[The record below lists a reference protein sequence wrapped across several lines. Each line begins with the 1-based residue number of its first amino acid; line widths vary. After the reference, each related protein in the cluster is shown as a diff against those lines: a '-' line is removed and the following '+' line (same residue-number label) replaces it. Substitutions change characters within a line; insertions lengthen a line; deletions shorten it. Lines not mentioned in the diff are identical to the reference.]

1 MTRDEFKY
9 LYGRMC
15 SAYPSHKPTDS
26 EELEYFAS
34 LRNWTLQ
41 NAEKT
46 FDEMKGTL
54 VFFPTFADFKM
65 IYAVIKQEELK
76 GNRPK
81 PKVYESQPDQ
91 PDVNQRGMWLVNF
104 VLYHKA
110 LDGKVAMSKVEGI
123 KTPFGAKSA
132 DARKAIDRLYKKGFA
147 TFWSKKLSY
156 DYPYKSKIDDLARSE
171 QLKQID

>member
-15 SAYPSHKPTDS
+15 SAYPSHKPTDG

-34 LRNWTLQ
+34 LKNWTLQ

-65 IYAVIKQEELK
+65 VYAVIKQNELRA
-76 GNRPK
+76 NAPK
-81 PKVYESQPDQ
+81 PKVYNSQPDQ
-91 PDVNQRGMWLVNF
+91 MDINQRGIWLVNF
-104 VLYHKA
+104 VIYQQA
-110 LDGKVAMSKVEGI
+110 INGRVAMSKIEGI
-123 KTPFGAKSA
+123 ETPLGVKAA
-132 DARKAIDRLYKKGFA
+132 DARKAIDRLYKNGYA
-147 TFWSKKLSY
+147 TFWSKFLKY
-156 DYPYKSKIDDLARSE
+156 DYPYKSKIDELAKKE
-171 QLKQID
+171 QL